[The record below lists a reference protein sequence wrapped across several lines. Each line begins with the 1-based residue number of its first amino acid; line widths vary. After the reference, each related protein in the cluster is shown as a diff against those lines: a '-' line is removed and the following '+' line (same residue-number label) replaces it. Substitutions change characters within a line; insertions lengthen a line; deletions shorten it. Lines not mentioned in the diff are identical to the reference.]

1 MLTRKLFRTAWS
13 YKAQFISMI
22 LMITLGMGM
31 FLGFNMEWKTIE
43 VDTFKFFEETNYA
56 DYRLYSEKGFTADDL
71 DKIEGIEGVDAAT
84 RYLSVNLDIK
94 GEKNKSL
101 ALDVSENY
109 TVSTFTVMDGEAY
122 DENGDGFWLSDKFA
136 AANDYKIG
144 DSLTLEF
151 QGVEISGKIVGLI
164 KAGEHMICVA
174 DKNQMMPD
182 YNTFGYAYIS
192 PKKLRSVAEEKAKGN
207 AREELE
213 KSGVP
218 AEMIDDSINELF
230 KNGDMVDKALNQV
243 YAQVNLI
250 SDLEKSDL
258 EERVKDALGR
268 TIMVS
273 PKDDHVVYKES
284 QGEAEE
290 GKTMGSVLP
299 VLFLLIAVLTMVTTM
314 HRIATKEKT
323 QIGTLKALGFKNR
336 RILRHYTSYGL
347 FIGLVGTGLGV
358 ALGYVVCKLIMSE
371 NGMMG
376 TYFDMPDWSAAIPAF
391 CYPVMGGTILL
402 LTLIS
407 FLSVRQQLKGTAA
420 DALRPYTPKK
430 MRKVFLER
438 FRFWD
443 KMHFGTKWNI
453 RDLSRH
459 KSRSAMTLFGIIGC
473 MVLMVGGLG
482 MRDTMSGFLDLLD
495 NDISNYTTK
504 VNLADNADLEQSKAL
519 CKELDG
525 DWESLSGISFE
536 GDTVSL
542 DIVRNPNNLF
552 NVIDEDNN
560 RIDLIIDEDN
570 NRIDLSDEGVYLC
583 LRLKDKAD
591 IGDEIEF
598 SPYGSK
604 ETYTVKVVGYNRSI
618 MTESVTLSDKLADKL
633 GLDYSISSIYTDK
646 KTDDI
651 PSSDLISGK
660 QDKAQLMETFNSF
673 VQIMDSMVIILVVAA
688 VILGIVVLY
697 NLGIMSYVERSR
709 ELATLK
715 VLGFRNR
722 AIGKL
727 LISQNIWMTFIGVV
741 IGLPAGVGVLQWLLT
756 ALAGEYEMKLML
768 GPLTYCVSILLT
780 FGVSLF
786 VSFMVARK
794 NKKIDMVEAL
804 KGAE

>member
-13 YKAQFISMI
+13 YKAQFVSMI

-43 VDTFKFFEETNYA
+43 VDTFKFFDDTNFA
-56 DYRLYSEKGFTADDL
+56 DYRLYSEKGFTEDDIKKIADID
-71 DKIEGIEGVDAAT
+71 GVDAAT
-84 RYLSVNLDIK
+84 RYLSVNLNIK

-151 QGVEISGKIVGLI
+151 QGIEISGKIVGLI

-192 PKKLRSVAEEKAKGN
+192 PKKLKSVAEEKAKN
-207 AREELE
+207 TAREELE

-218 AEMIDDSINELF
+218 EEFIDDSITKLF
-230 KNGDMVDKALNQV
+230 ANDETVNKALNQV

-250 SDLEKSDL
+250 SKIEKSEL
-258 EERVKDALGR
+258 EEQVKDALGR

-273 PKDDHVVYKES
+273 PKEDNVVYKES

-299 VLFLLIAVLTMVTTM
+299 VLFLLIAILTMVTTM

-347 FIGLVGTGLGV
+347 FIGLVGTSFGI

-371 NGMMG
+371 SGMMG
-376 TYFDMPDWSAAIPAF
+376 TYFDMPDWSAAIPVF

-438 FRFWD
+438 FKFWD
-443 KMHFGTKWNI
+443 KMKFGTKWNI

-495 NDISNYTTK
+495 HDISNYTTK
-504 VNLADNADLEQSKAL
+504 VNLVDNADFKKSKTL
-519 CKELDG
+519 SEELDG
-525 DWESLSGISFE
+525 DWESLSGISFD

-542 DIVRNPNNLF
+542 DIVSNPNELF

-560 RIDLIIDEDN
+560 RIKLGDD
-570 NRIDLSDEGVYLC
+570 GVYLC
-583 LRLKDKAD
+583 LRLKEKAN
-591 IGDEIEF
+591 IGDKIEF

-604 ETYTVKVVGYNRSI
+604 ETYTVKVLGYNRSV
-618 MTESVTLSDKLADKL
+618 MTESVTMSDKLAVRL
-633 GLDYSISSIYTDK
+633 GLDYSISAIYTDK
-646 KTDDI
+646 KTDEI
-651 PSSDLISGK
+651 PSSDLIAGK
-660 QDKAQLMETFNSF
+660 QDKAQLMDTFNSF
-673 VQIMDSMVIILVVAA
+673 VDIMDSMVIILVVAA
-688 VILGIVVLY
+688 AVLGIVVLY

-722 AIGKL
+722 AIGRL
-727 LISQNIWMTFIGVV
+727 LISQNIWLTFIGVI
-741 IGLPAGVGVLQWLLT
+741 IGLPAGVGVLQWLIS

-768 GPLTYCVSILLT
+768 GPLTYSVSILLT
-780 FGVSLF
+780 FGVSLL
-786 VSFMVARK
+786 VGLMVARK